1 MFTTPE
7 TQLFKSQ
14 YDILFETT
22 ETNPYL
28 KASARASKNKAL
40 KTSDKRII
48 QAINENKSR
57 IDSINSTVIST
68 LNAQNAIIGNQLG
81 DPNLKAAFDATG
93 YANLSDGIIKL
104 DTKTGKMEKQIMFVF
119 PKVNTSTVWP
129 ELYIPFDMT
138 ILSVAAR
145 FSELDNTIANI
156 SNDIKIVLQHTDNA
170 NPTNF
175 TTFKEVSIAVGQS
188 FVSET
193 LNTTIDLPSGL
204 IKAVIQDAPENLK
217 NINVAVIA
225 TKRI

>member
-28 KASARASKNKAL
+28 KASNRASKNKAL

-48 QAINENKSR
+48 QAINENKTR

-68 LNAQNAIIGNQLG
+68 LNAQNAIIGDQLG
-81 DPNLKAAFDATG
+81 DADLKAAFDATG
-93 YANLSDGIIKL
+93 YTSLSDGIINL
-104 DTKTGKMEKQIMFVF
+104 YTKTGKMEKQFMFVF

-145 FSELDNTIANI
+145 FSEIDNTVSNI
-156 SNDIKIVLQHTDNA
+156 TNDIKIVLQHTDNA
-170 NPTNF
+170 SPTSF
-175 TTFKEVSIAVGQS
+175 TTFKEVSIKAGES

-193 LNTTIDLPSGL
+193 LDTAIDLSSGL
-204 IKAVIQDAPENLK
+204 VKTVIQDAPENLK
-217 NINVAVIA
+217 NINVVVIA

>member
-22 ETNPYL
+22 EKNPYL
-28 KASARASKNKAL
+28 KASSRASKNKAL

-48 QAINENKSR
+48 QAINENKTR

-68 LNAQNAIIGNQLG
+68 LNAQNAIIGDQLG
-81 DPNLKAAFDATG
+81 DAELKAAFDATG
-93 YANLSDGIIKL
+93 YASLSEGIIKL
-104 DTKTGKMEKQIMFVF
+104 NTKTGKMEKQLMFIF
-119 PKVNTSTVWP
+119 PKVTTSTVWP
-129 ELYIPFDMT
+129 ELYIPFNMT

-145 FSELDNTIANI
+145 FSEIDNIVADIT
-156 SNDIKIVLQHTDNA
+156 NDIKFVLQHTDNK

-193 LNTTIDLPSGL
+193 LSTAIDLPSGL
-204 IKAVIQDAPENLK
+204 IKAVIQGAPENLK
-217 NINVAVIA
+217 NINVVVIA